1 MNEAK
6 KETISMIIKVLVAVL
21 TGLASALGLASCMA
35 ANGLHGF
42 IYEI

>member
-1 MNEAK
+1 MGK
-6 KETISMIIKVLVAVL
+6 KEIIGLVIKVLVAVL

-42 IYEI
+42 LYEL